1 MAEATL
7 TKPGSV
13 SPGSD
18 EGFPARGAGLPGP
31 LFKASEGPQSMPAR
45 SRPSPAPPEVSKE

>member
-1 MAEATL
+1 MAEVML

-13 SPGSD
+13 SPGCGQ
-18 EGFPARGAGLPGP
+18 GFPAREAGLPGP
-31 LFKASEGPQSMPAR
+31 LFKASEGLQSMPAR